1 MELVGELDPFISY
14 GGSLATMIALP
25 WWFWQGMNKKGQGK
39 KKRPKWKN
47 HILKW
52 KTMFSTYVMVMKF
65 HVYYEEYCFKHLE
78 CMINIFNDKWWRT
91 KSTKIMGQK

>member
-14 GGSLATMIALP
+14 GGSLATMIAFP

-39 KKRPKWKN
+39 MDKPMWKKAKKDNPKRKN

-65 HVYYEEYCFKHLE
+65 HV
-78 CMINIFNDKWWRT
+78 
-91 KSTKIMGQK
+91 